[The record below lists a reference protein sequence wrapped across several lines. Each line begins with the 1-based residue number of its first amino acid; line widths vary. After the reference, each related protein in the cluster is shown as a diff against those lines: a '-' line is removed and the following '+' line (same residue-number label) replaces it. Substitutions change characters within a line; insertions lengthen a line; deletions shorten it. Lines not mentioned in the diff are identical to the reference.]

1 MGKLIRGLYR
11 RPVPV
16 IALALLLL
24 VGLAGPARAFEFRS
38 GNTVTIGSDEVIND
52 DLFVSGSTVIVN
64 GTVNGDLFAAGT
76 NLEVNG
82 MVNGSVFLAG
92 QTLSVNGR
100 VMGSLYGAGA
110 SATLGA
116 QASIARNAAFAGYS
130 LRSDN
135 GSTVGRDL
143 TMAGYQS
150 LLGGQVARNVT
161 FNGAALVLSGRV
173 GGDVIARV
181 GAPGAALRIPVS
193 LPGAPAP
200 VPAGIRVTPEAS
212 IGGRLVYRSEV
223 EQSGAIQS
231 VPQGGVVFEPVETGE
246 QPAAQPGAQPG
257 AQPAARPGPTFGQQ
271 VLQWFLGVLRTL
283 VTLLVVGVLAL
294 WLVPR
299 SFLLAVGRARE
310 RTLASFGWGLL
321 LWIGGWVIVVVAIV
335 VILLI
340 ALLLGIVTLGGL
352 AWVALGFGL
361 SIWGLFLTVFAFVLA
376 HASKVVVSFLVGE
389 LLFGLGGRPYRGPLF
404 WPLLVGVTLFALVRT
419 IPIFGQ
425 LVSAAVTL
433 IGLGALWLV
442 WYDRRRR
449 VVPPA

>member
-1 MGKLIRGLYR
+1 MGTTIGKLCR
-11 RPVPV
+11 RPVWIV
-16 IALALLLL
+16 ACVLFLLA
-24 VGLAGPARAFEFRS
+24 GLAAPVRAFEFRS

-52 DLFVSGSTVIVN
+52 DLFVSASTVVVN

-82 MVNGSVFLAG
+82 TVNGSVFLVG
-92 QTLSVNGR
+92 QSLSVNGR
-100 VMGSLYGAGA
+100 VTGSLYGAGL

-116 QASIARNAAFAGYS
+116 QAAIARNAAFAGYS

-143 TMAGYQS
+143 SMIGYQS

-161 FNGAALVLSGRV
+161 FNGAGLVLSGRV
-173 GGDVIARV
+173 GGDVTARV
-181 GAPGAALRIPVS
+181 GAPGATPRIPVP

-200 VPAGIRVTPEAS
+200 VPEGIRVTPEAS
-212 IGGRLVYRSEV
+212 IGGRLVYQSEV
-223 EQSGAIQS
+223 EQSAAIQS
-231 VPQGGVVFEPVETGE
+231 RPRGGVVFQPVQAGE

-257 AQPAARPGPTFGQQ
+257 AQPAARAQPTFGQQ
-271 VLQWFLGVLRTL
+271 VLRWFVGVLRTL

-299 SFLLAVGRARE
+299 SFLAAVGRARE

-321 LWIGGWVIVVVAIV
+321 LWIGGWVVAVVAVV
-335 VILLI
+335 VILLV
-340 ALLLGIVTLGGL
+340 AVLLGIVTLGGL
-352 AWVALGFGL
+352 AWVVLGLGL
-361 SIWGLFLTVFAFVLA
+361 AIWGLFLTVFVFVLA
-376 HASKVVVSFLVGE
+376 YASKVVVSFLVGE

-419 IPIFGQ
+419 IPILGS
-425 LVSAAVTL
+425 LVSAAITL

-449 VVPPA
+449 VAPPA

>member
-110 SATLGA
+110 SATLGTR
-116 QASIARNAAFAGYS
+116 ASIARNAAFAGYS

-173 GGDVIARV
+173 GGDVTARV
-181 GAPGAALRIPVS
+181 GAPGAAPQIPVP

-200 VPAGIRVTPEAS
+200 APQGIRVTPETS

-231 VPQGGVVFEPVETGE
+231 TPQGGVVYEPVEAGEE
-246 QPAAQPGAQPG
+246 QPAPQPGAP
-257 AQPAARPGPTFGQQ
+257 PAARRAPTFGQQ
-271 VLQWFLGVLRTL
+271 VLRWFLGVLRTL

-299 SFLLAVGRARE
+299 SFLAAVGRARE

-340 ALLLGIVTLGGL
+340 ALLLGLVTLGGL
-352 AWVALGFGL
+352 AWVVLGFGL
-361 SIWGLFLTVFAFVLA
+361 SSWGLFLTVFAFVLA

-389 LLFGLGGRPYRGPLF
+389 LLFGLGGRPYRGALF

-419 IPIFGQ
+419 IPILGQ

-449 VVPPA
+449 VAPPA